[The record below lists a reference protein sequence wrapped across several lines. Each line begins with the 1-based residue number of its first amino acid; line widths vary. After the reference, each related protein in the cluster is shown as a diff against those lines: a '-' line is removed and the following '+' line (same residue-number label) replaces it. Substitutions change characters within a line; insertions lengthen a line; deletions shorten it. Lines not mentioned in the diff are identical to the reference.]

1 MKWPLWEIDVIVCVL
16 CDWCNQWLLFFP
28 GLLSLPMEGIFQP
41 DTSYFCLLG
50 PISRQSLGATSGASL
65 KTQPSSQPLQSGQVL
80 PSATPTPAAPP
91 TSQQELQ
98 AKILSLFNSGTVA
111 ANSSSASP
119 SVAAG
124 NTQNQNFSTAA
135 NSQPQQRSQA
145 SGNQPPGILGQA
157 GSARNMGPRPGAP
170 SQGLFGQP
178 STLLAPA
185 SNLASQRP
193 VSSTSINFDN
203 PSVQKAL
210 DTLIQ
215 SGPALSH
222 LVSQTTAQVG
232 QPQAPMGSYQR
243 HYWG

>member
-1 MKWPLWEIDVIVCVL
+1 MIVVCPVAARPPAL
-16 CDWCNQWLLFFP
+16 R
-28 GLLSLPMEGIFQP
+28 GHSQP
-41 DTSYFCLLG
+41 DASLFCLPG
-50 PISRQSLGATSGASL
+50 PISRQPLGAASGSSL

-98 AKILSLFNSGTVA
+98 AKILSLFNSGAVA
-111 ANSSSASP
+111 TNSSSATP
-119 SVAAG
+119 SVATG
-124 NTQNQNFSTAA
+124 SSQNQNFSTAA
-135 NSQPQQRSQA
+135 NSQPQQRPQA
-145 SGNQPPGILGQA
+145 SGNQPPNIVGQA

-178 STLLAPA
+178 SSHLAPA
-185 SNLASQRP
+185 SNMASQRP
-193 VSSTSINFDN
+193 VSSTGINFDN

-222 LVSQTTAQVG
+222 LVSQTAAQVG
-232 QPQAPMGSYQR
+232 RPQAPMGSYQR
-243 HYWG
+243 HY

>member
-1 MKWPLWEIDVIVCVL
+1 M
-16 CDWCNQWLLFFP
+16 
-28 GLLSLPMEGIFQP
+28 
-41 DTSYFCLLG
+41 
-50 PISRQSLGATSGASL
+50 
-65 KTQPSSQPLQSGQVL
+65 L
-80 PSATPTPAAPP
+80 PSATPSPAVPP

-98 AKILSLFNSGTVA
+98 AKILSLFNSGTVV
-111 ANSSSASP
+111 ANSGSASP
-119 SVAAG
+119 SVVAG
-124 NTQNQNFSTAA
+124 NTQNQNFSTGV

-145 SGNQPPGILGQA
+145 SGNQPPNILGQA

-178 STLLAPA
+178 SSRLAPA
-185 SNLASQRP
+185 SNMASQRP
-193 VSSTSINFDN
+193 VSSTGINFDN

-232 QPQAPMGSYQR
+232 RPPAPMGSYQR
-243 HYWG
+243 HY